1 MSETQNSEG
10 WVYVVVCNPEKDETF
25 LGLFDK
31 DKDMNFIPAFTSKE
45 DANDCFLSLPRE
57 KGKKYE
63 VQAIHITEL
72 NEDAE
77 ENGFVVAMVDGEG
90 KIIKE

>member
-1 MSETQNSEG
+1 MSEKQNSEG

-25 LGLFDK
+25 LGLYDEDK
-31 DKDMNFIPAFTSKE
+31 DVNFIPAFAKKE
-45 DANDCFLSLPRE
+45 AANDCFLTLPRE
-57 KGKKYE
+57 KGRKYE

-72 NEDAE
+72 YEDAE

-90 KIIKE
+90 NIIK